1 MYILYPFLTHTAQT
15 YNMLKETAFLTI
27 YKLQYAMEE
36 KIMHFNPKDVQA
48 SNSHSLGGVITPLT
62 PPPLDV
68 PGCHCRKCLNCF
80 VKFPV

>member
-36 KIMHFNPKDVQA
+36 KIMHFNQYKATLFTVA
-48 SNSHSLGGVITPLT
+48 T
-62 PPPLDV
+62 
-68 PGCHCRKCLNCF
+68 
-80 VKFPV
+80 